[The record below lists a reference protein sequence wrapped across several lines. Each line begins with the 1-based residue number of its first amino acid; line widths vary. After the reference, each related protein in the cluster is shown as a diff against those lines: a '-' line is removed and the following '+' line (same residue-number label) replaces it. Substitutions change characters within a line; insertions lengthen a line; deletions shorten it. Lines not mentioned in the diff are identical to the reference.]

1 MPMIQYVVRFCV
13 GIGLLLLTWLPG
25 QCFAQTVRTDS
36 TEAQV
41 VVPDSA
47 VAAVL
52 ASADSLPLP
61 LPELPAFKPD
71 PTKAVLYSAI
81 FPGLGQIYNRK
92 YWKLPLVYGAFM
104 GCAYAITWNNRNY
117 QDYLEAYKGI
127 MSEKPLENNS
137 WIDFL
142 PANANPDDYLNDANF
157 KDQLKRS
164 KDYYRRY
171 RELSV
176 IITVGVYFITMIDAY
191 VDAQLFDFDI
201 SPDLSLRV
209 EPVMTQ
215 PTSYSS
221 RTYGLNCSIKF

>member
-52 ASADSLPLP
+52 ASADSLP

-142 PANANPDDYLNDANF
+142 PANADP
-157 KDQLKRS
+157 Q
-164 KDYYRRY
+164 
-171 RELSV
+171 
-176 IITVGVYFITMIDAY
+176 
-191 VDAQLFDFDI
+191 
-201 SPDLSLRV
+201 
-209 EPVMTQ
+209 
-215 PTSYSS
+215 
-221 RTYGLNCSIKF
+221 

>member
-1 MPMIQYVVRFCV
+1 
-13 GIGLLLLTWLPG
+13 
-25 QCFAQTVRTDS
+25 
-36 TEAQV
+36 
-41 VVPDSA
+41 
-47 VAAVL
+47 
-52 ASADSLPLP
+52 
-61 LPELPAFKPD
+61 
-71 PTKAVLYSAI
+71 
-81 FPGLGQIYNRK
+81 
-92 YWKLPLVYGAFM
+92 M

-171 RELSV
+171 RDLSV

-201 SPDLSLRV
+201 LKYITFEDKV
-209 EPVMTQ
+209 
-215 PTSYSS
+215 
-221 RTYGLNCSIKF
+221 